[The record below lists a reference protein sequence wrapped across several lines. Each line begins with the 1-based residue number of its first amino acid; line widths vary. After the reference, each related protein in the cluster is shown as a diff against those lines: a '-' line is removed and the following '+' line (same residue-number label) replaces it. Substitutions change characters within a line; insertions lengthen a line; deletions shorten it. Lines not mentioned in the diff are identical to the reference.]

1 MQIHW
6 KRAILDEAHIVRNH
20 KSQASIGVCG
30 LTADKRWALT
40 GTPIQNKEMDLY
52 SILKFLKCTPFD
64 DIRVW
69 KRWVDNK
76 NAAGHQRLATL
87 MKTIMLRRT
96 KQELQSQG
104 RLESLPEKFIEEMIV
119 KLDSQEQLV
128 YEKILVYSRTLF
140 AQFLAQRAEKH
151 HMFDLN
157 GGQYNK
163 PAFVSNPSKSSIQ
176 FIVRFYITFKK
187 FQYMILYTLYA

>member
-1 MQIHW
+1 M
-6 KRAILDEAHIVRNH
+6 AN
-20 KSQASIGVCG
+20 
-30 LTADKRWALT
+30 KRWALT
-40 GTPIQNKEMDLY
+40 GTPIQNKETDLY

-76 NAAGHQRLATL
+76 NTAGHHRLATV
-87 MKTIMLRRT
+87 MKTLMLRRT

-104 RLESLPEKFIEEMIV
+104 RLESLPDKCIEEVMV

-140 AQFLAQRAEKH
+140 AQFLAQRAEKDH
-151 HMFDLN
+151 LFDLHS
-157 GGQYNK
+157 GRFDQ
-163 PAFVSNPSKSSIQ
+163 PTFLSNPSKLHI
-176 FIVRFYITFKK
+176 
-187 FQYMILYTLYA
+187 